1 VNYRRVS
8 LLVVVLLAGVALQR
22 TRPVSGDEWQP
33 ISQEEL
39 KMTSVPQAPGA
50 PAIYLYRQVDRNDSN
65 RASTEYNYV
74 RIKIL
79 TEEGRKY
86 ANVEIPFT
94 KDRTNVSGIRARTV
108 RPDGSAVNFEG
119 KIFENTIVK
128 SKTQK
133 YEAKTFTM
141 PNVEVGGIIEYHF
154 NYDFEDNY
162 IFSSHWILSEELFTK
177 RAAFTL
183 KPYARYPWTVQWVWP
198 AGLPQG
204 TEPAKEG
211 PDHVIRMTTQNV
223 PAFQMED
230 HMPPPNELKFRVDF
244 IYHDEVPE
252 QNPDKFWKRFGKK
265 QNDRV
270 ESFVGKRKAME
281 QAVAQIVS
289 PSDSPEEKLR
299 KIYARTQQI
308 HNLSYEVRKSEQEVK
323 RDKQKEIK
331 DVEDLWKEGYG
342 SGRDITW
349 LFLGLT
355 RAAGFEAYPVLVS
368 NRAEYFF
375 VKQRLNSNELNANV
389 VLVKLNGQDMYFDP
403 GTAFTPFGLLPWVET
418 GTDGLKLDKDGGS
431 WVQTTL
437 PDSGVSRIERSAK
450 LKIDTEGVL
459 DGKVTLTFRGLEAL
473 SRRIEERNEDDT
485 ERKKFLEEQVK
496 EYIPAGIE
504 VELTNKPEWN
514 ASETPLIA
522 EFDLK
527 VPGWVASAGRRA
539 LLPVGL
545 FGASEKHLFEHAN
558 RVWPV
563 YFRYPYKMIDDLTI
577 ELPAGWQVESVPK
590 ESDQNAKAAEYILKV
605 ENQEG
610 LVHIRRE
617 LRSDLFMVPKETYPA
632 LRTFFQV
639 VKTFDDQQVIL
650 QPGATSAVN

>member
-1 VNYRRVS
+1 LALILIATTLRPSKPVN
-8 LLVVVLLAGVALQR
+8 AA
-22 TRPVSGDEWQP
+22 DEWQP
-33 ISQEEL
+33 ITPEEL
-39 KMTSVPQAPGA
+39 KMTSEPLAPGA
-50 PAIYLYRQVDRNDSN
+50 AAIYLYRQVDRNDSG
-65 RASTEYNYV
+65 RAATEYNYL

-86 ANVEIPFT
+86 ANIEVPFV
-94 KDRTNVSGIRARTV
+94 KGHTNVSGIRARTV
-108 RPDGSAVNFEG
+108 RPDGSAINFEG

-133 YEAKTFTM
+133 YDAKTFTM
-141 PNVEVGGIIEYHF
+141 LNVEVGSIIEYHF

-162 IFSSHWILSEELFTK
+162 IFSSHWLLSEELFTK

-183 KPYARYPWTVQWVWP
+183 KPYAHYPWTVQWIAP
-198 AGLPQG
+198 AGLPKG
-204 TEPAKEG
+204 TEQAKEG
-211 PDHVIRMTTQNV
+211 PDHVIRMTTENV
-223 PAFQMED
+223 PAFQIED

-244 IYHDEVPE
+244 IYHDDLPE
-252 QNPDKFWKRFGKK
+252 MDMDKFWRRFGKK
-265 QNDRV
+265 QYDRV
-270 ESFVGKRKAME
+270 EGFAGKRKAME

-323 RDKQKEIK
+323 RDKQRVIK

-342 SGRDITW
+342 SGWDITW
-349 LFLGLT
+349 LFLGLA
-355 RAAGFEAYPVLVS
+355 RAAGFDASPVLVS

-375 VKQRLNSNELNANV
+375 IKQRLNSNELNANV
-389 VLVKLNGQDMYFDP
+389 VLVKLNGKDTYFDP
-403 GTAFTPFGLLPWVET
+403 GAAFTPFGLLPWVET
-418 GTDGLKLDKDGGS
+418 ATEGLKLDKDGGS

-437 PDSGVSRIERSAK
+437 PDSSVSHVERNAK
-450 LKIDTEGVL
+450 LKLDAEGVL
-459 DGKVTLTFRGLEAL
+459 AGKLLLTFTGLEAS

-504 VELTNKPEWN
+504 VELSNKPDWN
-514 ASETPLIA
+514 ASETALVA

-539 LLPVGL
+539 LFPVGL

-563 YFRYPYKMIDDLTI
+563 YFSYPYKMIDDLTI
-577 ELPAGWQVESVPK
+577 GLPDGWQVGNVPK
-590 ESDQNAKAAEYILKV
+590 ELDQNAKGAEYSLKV
-605 ENQEG
+605 DNKEG
-610 LVHIRRE
+610 VLHIRRE

-632 LRTFFQV
+632 LRTFYQV
-639 VKTFDDQQVIL
+639 VKSQDDQQVVL
-650 QPGATSAVN
+650 QPGGTSASN

>member
-8 LLVVVLLAGVALQR
+8 LLVMVLLAGVALQR

-39 KMTSVPQAPGA
+39 KMTSEPLAPGA
-50 PAIYLYRQVDRNDSN
+50 AAIYLYRQVDRNDSN

-94 KDRTNVSGIRARTV
+94 KGRTNVSNIRARTI
-108 RPDGSAVNFEG
+108 RPDGSAVNFDG
-119 KIFENTIVK
+119 KVFENAIVK
-128 SKTQK
+128 SKTLK
-133 YEAKTFTM
+133 YEAKTFTI
-141 PNVEVGGIIEYHF
+141 PNVEVGGIIEYHY

-183 KPYARYPWTVQWVWP
+183 KPYMRYPWRVQWIAP

-204 TEPAKEG
+204 TEQAKEG
-211 PDHVIRMTTQNV
+211 PDHVIRMITQNV

-252 QNPDKFWKRFGKK
+252 QNPDKFWKRLGRK

-270 ESFVGKRKAME
+270 ESFVSKRKALE

-331 DVEDLWKEGYG
+331 DAEDLLKEGYG
-342 SGRDITW
+342 SGWDITW
-349 LFLGLT
+349 LFLGLA
-355 RAAGFEAYPVLVS
+355 RAAGFEAYPVLIS

-389 VLVKLNGQDMYFDP
+389 VLVKLNGKDMYFDP
-403 GTAFTPFGLLPWVET
+403 GAAFTAFGLLPWGET
-418 GTDGLKLDKDGGS
+418 ATEGLKLDKDGGS

-437 PDSGVSRIERSAK
+437 PDSDVSRIERSAK
-450 LKIDTEGVL
+450 LKLSSEGVL
-459 DGKVTLTFRGLEAL
+459 EGKVKLTFAGLEAS

-485 ERKKFLEEQVK
+485 ERKKSLEEQVK

-514 ASETPLIA
+514 ASETPLVA

-527 VPGWVASAGRRA
+527 VPGWVASASRRA
-539 LLPVGL
+539 LFPVGL
-545 FGASEKHLFEHAN
+545 FGASEKHLFEHSN

-577 ELPAGWQVESVPK
+577 ELPAGWQVGAIPK
-590 ESDQNAKAAEYILKV
+590 ELDQNAKAAEYSLKV
-605 ENQEG
+605 ENKEG
-610 LVHIRRE
+610 LLHIRRE
-617 LRSDLFMVPKETYPA
+617 LRSDLMMVPKETYPV
-632 LRTFFQV
+632 LRSFFQL
-639 VKTFDDQQVIL
+639 VKSQDDQQVVL
-650 QPGATSAVN
+650 QPGGTSANN